1 MINTQELD
9 YFSNALFSNAH
20 TFEFDNV
27 LSGDKSNNKK
37 FYHKVLKPYT
47 KNLLKG
53 KNSTIFLFGP
63 SHGGKSYLLNG
74 GINQDDGII
83 HQSVEDV
90 FEFIDLSNQTGEP
103 LILKISSFM
112 IYLEKVVD
120 LLNPKKMGAK
130 LDHFL
135 SASKE
140 EVISKI
146 TNLKE
151 KIVPSISDF
160 KNLMLEISRNK

>member
-1 MINTQELD
+1 MQEIKTIIN
-9 YFSNALFSNAH
+9 
-20 TFEFDNV
+20 
-27 LSGDKSNNKK
+27 K
-37 FYHKVLKPYT
+37 FYHKVLKQYT
-47 KNLLKG
+47 KKLLKG
-53 KNSTIFLFGP
+53 INSTVFLFGP

-74 GINQDDGII
+74 GINQDDGAIY
-83 HQSVEDV
+83 QSVEDI
-90 FEFIDLSNQTGEP
+90 FEFVDLSNQTGEP
-103 LILKISSFM
+103 LILKVSSFM

-120 LLNPKKMGAK
+120 LLNPRKIGAK

-151 KIVPSISDF
+151 KIVPSINDF
-160 KNLMLEISRNK
+160 KTVMLEIGRNK